1 MPASPRMRPL
11 RERREMGIKDKV
23 SGRVKKAA
31 GDITG
36 DKDLHR
42 RGRQEERKDEAKRE
56 LAEKDAAANRKARE
70 VENLERKTGGRG
82 RRRGGSGGAETREEL
97 YAEAQRLG
105 IRGRSNMSK
114 DELRR
119 AVARAR

>member
-1 MPASPRMRPL
+1 
-11 RERREMGIKDKV
+11 MGIRDKV
-23 SGRVKKAA
+23 TGRVKKAA

-36 DKDLHR
+36 DQGLYR

-56 LAEKDAAANRKARE
+56 LTQKDAAANRKARE

-82 RRRGGSGGAETREEL
+82 RRRGGGGGAESREEL
-97 YAEAQRLG
+97 YAEAQRLD
-105 IRGRSNMSK
+105 IKGRSNMNK

-119 AVARAR
+119 AVERAR